1 MAAVELAT
9 AYISIVP
16 SMKGVQGE
24 VARQFGPVAK
34 QSEAE
39 GKKAGGRFSRGVK
52 SGTAKLA
59 AGLAGA
65 FAAAKV
71 ADFAGDALAE
81 ARESQKVGKV
91 TEQIIKSTGGAAKIS
106 ASQMGDLAGSISA
119 KVGMDDEAI
128 QSGANLLLTFK
139 KVRNEAGK
147 GNDVFNRATKAAVDL
162 SAAGFGSIE
171 SSSKMLG
178 KALNDPIKGITALSR
193 AGVTFTDQQKAMIG
207 ALTSGG
213 IDKALIAMG
222 AVQDAASF
230 KAELKVNDGNVK
242 KTVASLTKG
251 WDKAKLA
258 QLQMLQEGDHTVEAQ
273 KLIMKEVE
281 SQVGGVAEKSATAG
295 EKMAVAWGNFKESI
309 GTALIPVLDK
319 FLVKGEKL
327 TIWAT
332 ENPGKLKGI
341 GIAIAAM
348 AGLIAAAWAVSA
360 TAAVASAGVQLVAGV
375 KVIGGWVK
383 QAAAATAS
391 GVTSAR
397 IWLMLQVD
405 AAKAAAAH
413 VVAGLKI
420 VGSWI
425 RQAAAA
431 TVSGAQTAAVWV
443 MLQASAAKAAAIQ
456 IAAQV
461 RMAASWTVGTVA
473 MLAQR
478 TAMVAAAVAAG
489 VMTAAQWA
497 LNIALNAN
505 PIGLVIVA
513 GVALAALF
521 VLLWKRSDTFR
532 KIVTGAWKAIQ
543 VGINLLWKYYLKPYL
558 TAWRLAMVTVWKGI
572 IYAKDRIIAGF
583 GAIQRGVGRVK
594 DAFGRA
600 ADGIKAVWSKV
611 GGFIKAPIGIAARAL
626 NTFISGLDSLMGKV
640 SGGKLGIDFR
650 ITGDVLGW
658 KDGGYTGNKPA
669 SAIAGVVHGDEHV
682 IRSPARRA
690 LESMRPGALDYM
702 NKTGRWPGYKSG
714 GRVVWPAKGTS
725 SRHSGYPWATWAG
738 DINQPGTADFGAP
751 VRAYR
756 DGKVAATNR
765 WGHSYGNHIRI
776 NHPGSGST
784 LYAHLSQIAVRA
796 GQAVTAGQ
804 QIGRV
809 GNTGNSFGPHLHF
822 EIMGGAA
829 KIGGDS
835 GGGGGGLM
843 GMVTSAL
850 DKFNAVGK
858 FNKLVGKLKGSL
870 DVAEGSPIG
879 QMLKKIP
886 SRLRDGAWDWVKDK
900 LSPFDTGGLAM
911 GKGLMFKD
919 TQRPERVLSPRQTQ
933 AFESAMAGGFG
944 GGVKEVRLAKARVG
958 IDDLG
963 GYIEGIAQVVFDNGM
978 AYDAQ
983 IGGM

>member
-1 MAAVELAT
+1 MPAVELAT
-9 AYISIVP
+9 AYISLVP

-24 VARQFGPVAK
+24 VSRQLAPVSKEADK
-34 QSEAE
+34 Q
-39 GKKAGGRFSRGVK
+39 GKKAGGRFSKAFG
-52 SGTAKLA
+52 SGTGKLVAA
-59 AGLAGA
+59 AGGLAVFSQVAGFMKGA
-65 FAAAKV
+65 VSASSDLNETVNKSRIIFGQNAKAVEAWASGSAKSMGLSKQAAIDSAASFGDMFSQLGFGGKQATNMSKSVVRMSADLGSFNNLGTDDVAERISAAFRGEYDSLQLLIPNINAARVEQEALTKTGKTSADALTAQEKAAATLAIVQKDG
-71 ADFAGDALAE
+71 ARAQGDFARTSGSLANRQKILGATFEDMQARIGTFLVPIMERLVGVGIRLMTWMQANPGVIKGMAIAFGVLGVALFAVTSPISLVG
-81 ARESQKVGKV
+81 AAIAGLIGLFGYLYTKNKTFAKVVDQVWKFVGKV
-91 TEQIIKSTGGAAKIS
+91 
-106 ASQMGDLAGSISA
+106 
-119 KVGMDDEAI
+119 V
-128 QSGANLLLTFK
+128 
-139 KVRNEAGK
+139 
-147 GNDVFNRATKAAVDL
+147 
-162 SAAGFGSIE
+162 
-171 SSSKMLG
+171 
-178 KALNDPIKGITALSR
+178 
-193 AGVTFTDQQKAMIG
+193 
-207 ALTSGG
+207 
-213 IDKALIAMG
+213 
-222 AVQDAASF
+222 
-230 KAELKVNDGNVK
+230 
-242 KTVASLTKG
+242 SLY
-251 WDKAKLA
+251 W
-258 QLQMLQEGDHTVEAQ
+258 
-273 KLIMKEVE
+273 
-281 SQVGGVAEKSATAG
+281 
-295 EKMAVAWGNFKESI
+295 N
-309 GTALIPVLDK
+309 
-319 FLVKGEKL
+319 
-327 TIWAT
+327 
-332 ENPGKLKGI
+332 
-341 GIAIAAM
+341 
-348 AGLIAAAWAVSA
+348 
-360 TAAVASAGVQLVAGV
+360 
-375 KVIGGWVK
+375 
-383 QAAAATAS
+383 
-391 GVTSAR
+391 
-397 IWLMLQVD
+397 
-405 AAKAAAAH
+405 
-413 VVAGLKI
+413 
-420 VGSWI
+420 
-425 RQAAAA
+425 
-431 TVSGAQTAAVWV
+431 
-443 MLQASAAKAAAIQ
+443 
-456 IAAQV
+456 
-461 RMAASWTVGTVA
+461 
-473 MLAQR
+473 
-478 TAMVAAAVAAG
+478 
-489 VMTAAQWA
+489 
-497 LNIALNAN
+497 
-505 PIGLVIVA
+505 
-513 GVALAALF
+513 
-521 VLLWKRSDTFR
+521 
-532 KIVTGAWKAIQ
+532 
-543 VGINLLWKYYLKPYL
+543 YYLKPAMR
-558 TAWRLAMVTVWKGI
+558 AWWFVLSRVVIPAVRAVGRWVVDIWKTKIKPAWEAMKAGVSALGDRI
-572 IYAKDRIIAGF
+572 SGAKDRIVAGF
-583 GAIQRGVGRVK
+583 DRIRAGVARVK
-594 DAFGRA
+594 DAFSTARSAIGHAWGKIGDAIR
-600 ADGIKAVWSKV
+600 K
-611 GGFIKAPIGIAARAL
+611 PIGIAARAL

>member
-24 VARQFGPVAK
+24 VARQMGPVSKEADK
-34 QSEAE
+34 Q
-39 GKKAGGRFSRGVK
+39 GKKAGGRFSKAFGGGAGKIAGVL
-52 SGTAKLA
+52 G
-59 AGLAGA
+59 GA
-65 FAAAKV
+65 FAGAKV
-71 ADFAGDALAE
+71 VDFMKGAVTAASDLSETVSKSDIIFGKNA
-81 ARESQKVGKV
+81 KVIDKWA
-91 TEQIIKSTGGAAKIS
+91 SGAAKS
-106 ASQMGDLAGSISA
+106 MG
-119 KVGMDDEAI
+119 
-128 QSGANLLLTFK
+128 
-139 KVRNEAGK
+139 
-147 GNDVFNRATKAAVDL
+147 L
-162 SAAGFGSIE
+162 SKQQALE
-171 SSSKMLG
+171 S
-178 KALNDPIKGITALSR
+178 
-193 AGVTFTDQQKAMIG
+193 
-207 ALTSGG
+207 
-213 IDKALIAMG
+213 
-222 AVQDAASF
+222 AASF
-230 KAELKVNDGNVK
+230 
-242 KTVASLTKG
+242 
-251 WDKAKLA
+251 
-258 QLQMLQEGDHTVEAQ
+258 GD
-273 KLIMKEVE
+273 MF
-281 SQVGGVAEKSATAG
+281 SQIGFSAKSATAMSKGVVELSADLGSFNNLPTADVSERISAAFRG
-295 EKMAVAWGNFKESI
+295 EYDSLQLLIPNINAARVEKEALAATGKKSAKELTAQEKAAATLAIVQKDGARAQGDFARTSDGLANSQKILGAQFEDLKARI
-309 GTALIPVLDK
+309 GTALAPVMERA
-319 FLVKGEKL
+319 VKIGQRL
-327 TIWAT
+327 TEWVQA
-332 ENPGKLKGI
+332 NPGPVKVL
-341 GIAIAAM
+341 
-348 AGLIAAAWAVSA
+348 AAAFGVLAVAFIALTSPITLVLGA
-360 TAAVASAGVQLVAGV
+360 LAAVAVGLTYLYTKNKTFA
-375 KVIGGWVK
+375 KVVD
-383 QAAAATAS
+383 
-391 GVTSAR
+391 
-397 IWLMLQVD
+397 QVW
-405 AAKAAAAH
+405 KFVGK
-413 VVAGLKI
+413 VVSLY
-420 VGSWI
+420 W
-425 RQAAAA
+425 
-431 TVSGAQTAAVWV
+431 
-443 MLQASAAKAAAIQ
+443 
-456 IAAQV
+456 
-461 RMAASWTVGTVA
+461 
-473 MLAQR
+473 
-478 TAMVAAAVAAG
+478 
-489 VMTAAQWA
+489 
-497 LNIALNAN
+497 N
-505 PIGLVIVA
+505 
-513 GVALAALF
+513 
-521 VLLWKRSDTFR
+521 
-532 KIVTGAWKAIQ
+532 
-543 VGINLLWKYYLKPYL
+543 YYLKPAMR
-558 TAWRLAMVTVWKGI
+558 AWWFVLSRVVIPAVRAVGRWVVDIWKTKIRPAWDAMKAGVSALGDRI
-572 IYAKDRIIAGF
+572 SGAKDRIVAGF
-583 GAIQRGVGRVK
+583 DRIRAGVARVK
-594 DAFGRA
+594 DAFSTARSAIGHAWGKIGDAIR
-600 ADGIKAVWSKV
+600 K
-611 GGFIKAPIGIAARAL
+611 PIGIAARAL

-650 ITGDVLGW
+650 IQGDVLGW

-669 SAIAGVVHGDEHV
+669 NAIAGVVHGDEHV

-690 LESMRPGALDYM
+690 LEAMRPGALDYM

-879 QMLKKIP
+879 QMMKKIP

-944 GGVKEVRLAKARVG
+944 AGQPKAVQLTRARIGVDE
-958 IDDLG
+958 LG
-963 GYIEGIAQVVFDNGM
+963 AWIEGIAQVVYEDNS
-978 AYDAQ
+978 A
-983 IGGM
+983 GGW

>member
-1 MAAVELAT
+1 MPAVELAT
-9 AYISIVP
+9 AYISLVP

-24 VARQFGPVAK
+24 VSRQFAPVSK
-34 QSEAE
+34 QTEQE
-39 GKKAGGRFSRGVK
+39 GKKAGSRFSRGVK
-52 SGTAKLA
+52 SGTAKMA

-65 FAAAKV
+65 FAAAKIV
-71 ADFAGDALAE
+71 DFAGDALAE
-81 ARESQKVGKV
+81 ARESQKVGAV
-91 TEQIIKSTGGAAKIS
+91 TAQVIKSTGGAAKIT
-106 ASQMGDLAGSISA
+106 AGQVGDLASSISRKA
-119 KVGMDDEAI
+119 GMDDEAI
-128 QSGANLLLTFK
+128 QTGANLLLTFK
-139 KVRNEAGK
+139 KVRNETGK
-147 GNDVFNRATKAAVDL
+147 GNDVFNRATQAAVDL
-162 SAAGFGSIE
+162 SATGFGSID
-171 SSSKMLG
+171 SSAKMLG
-178 KALNDPIKGITALSR
+178 KALNDPVKGITALSR
-193 AGVTFTDQQKAMIG
+193 AGVTFTDQQKAMID

-213 IDKALIAMG
+213 IEKALIAMG
-222 AVQDAASF
+222 AVQDAADF
-230 KAELKVNDGNVK
+230 KAELKVNDGNVQ
-242 KTVASLTKG
+242 KTVAGLTKG

-258 QLQMLQEGDHTVEAQ
+258 QLAYLEEGDHTVDAQ

-319 FLVKGEKL
+319 FLVKGEAL
-327 TIWAT
+327 TVWAT
-332 ENPGKLKGI
+332 ENPGKVKMVGL
-341 GIAIAAM
+341 AVAAA

-360 TAAVASAGVQLVAGV
+360 TAAVASAATQVVASV
-375 KVIGGWVK
+375 KIVAGWVK
-383 QAAAATAS
+383 QGAAATAS
-391 GVTSAR
+391 GILSAR
-397 IWLMLQVD
+397 IWLMLQMD

-413 VVAGLKI
+413 VVASLKV
-420 VGSWI
+420 VGGWV
-425 RQAAAA
+425 RQGVAA
-431 TVSGAQTAAVWV
+431 TVSGARTAGVWV
-443 MLQASAAKAAAIQ
+443 MMQASAAKSVAFQ
-456 IAAQV
+456 VAAQV
-461 RMAASWTVGTVA
+461 RLAASWAIGTVA

-478 TAMVAAAVAAG
+478 AAMVAAAVAAG

-505 PIGLVIVA
+505 PIGLVILA

-558 TAWRLAMVTVWKGI
+558 TAWKLAMVTVWKGI
-572 IYAKDRIIAGF
+572 IYAKDRIVAGF

-600 ADGIKAVWSKV
+600 AEGIKNVWAKV

-626 NTFISGLDSLMGKV
+626 NTFLGGLDSLMGKV

-650 ITGDVLGW
+650 IKGDVLGW
-658 KDGGYTGNKPA
+658 KDGGYTGNLPA
-669 SAIAGVVHGDEHV
+669 STVAGVVHGDEFV
-682 IRSPARRA
+682 TRSPARRK
-690 LESMRPGALDYM
+690 LEASMPGALDYM
-702 NKTGRWPGYKSG
+702 NRTGRWPGYKGG

-738 DINQPGTADFGAP
+738 DINQPGTADYGAP

-765 WGHSYGNHIRI
+765 WGHSYGNHIRL
-776 NHPGSGST
+776 NHPGNGST

-796 GQAVTAGQ
+796 GQEVTAGQ
-804 QIGRV
+804 LIGRV

-822 EIMGGAA
+822 EIAGGSAVFA
-829 KIGGDS
+829 GAS
-835 GGGGGGLM
+835 GSGSGESSSLF
-843 GMVTSAL
+843 
-850 DKFNAVGK
+850 DKFKVVGK
-858 FNKLVGKLKGSL
+858 FNKLIGSLKGAL
-870 DVAEGSPIG
+870 DVAEESPMG
-879 QMLKKIP
+879 KLLKRIP
-886 SRLRDGAWDWVKDK
+886 SRMREGAMDWIKDK
-900 LSPFDTGGLAM
+900 LNPFDSGGLAS
-911 GKGLMFKD
+911 GKGFMPKN
-919 TQRPERVLSPRQTQ
+919 TVRPERVLSPRQTQ

-944 GGVKEVRLAKARVG
+944 GGIKEVRLSRARVG

-963 GYIEGIAQVVFDNGM
+963 AYIDGRAQVIFDDGM

>member
-24 VARQFGPVAK
+24 VARQMGPVSKEADK
-34 QSEAE
+34 Q
-39 GKKAGGRFSRGVK
+39 GKKAGGRFSKAFGGGV
-52 SGTAKLA
+52 GKLA
-59 AGLAGA
+59 AAAGGLAV
-65 FAAAKV
+65 FSQV
-71 ADFAGDALAE
+71 AGFLKDANAE
-81 ARESQKVGKV
+81 AREAQKVGAV
-91 TEQIIKSTGGAAKIS
+91 TTQVIKATGGAAKVT
-106 ASQMGDLAGSISA
+106 AGQVGDLAGSISA

-139 KVRNEAGK
+139 NVRNEVGK
-147 GNDVFNRATKAAVDL
+147 GSDIFNRATQASVDL
-162 SAAGFGSIE
+162 SAAGFGSVE

-178 KALNDPIKGITALSR
+178 KALNDPLKGLSALGR
-193 AGVTFTDQQKAMIG
+193 AGVTFTKGQQEQIKKMVE
-207 ALTSGG
+207 SGDVLG
-213 IDKALIAMG
+213 
-222 AVQDAASF
+222 
-230 KAELKVNDGNVK
+230 
-242 KTVASLTKG
+242 
-251 WDKAKLA
+251 
-258 QLQMLQEGDHTVEAQ
+258 AQ
-273 KLIMKEVE
+273 KKIMKEVE
-281 SQVGGVAEKSATAG
+281 SQVGGVAEAQATAG
-295 EKMAVAWGNFKESI
+295 DKMGVAWGNFQEQV
-309 GTALIPVLDK
+309 GTMILPMIDRLA
-319 FLVKGEKL
+319 GKL
-327 TIWAT
+327 TNLVVWIQK
-332 ENPGKLKGI
+332 NPSVIKGM
-341 GIAIAAM
+341 AIAFGVLGVALFAVTSPISLVGAAI
-348 AGLIAAAWAVSA
+348 AGLIGLFGYLYTKNKTFAKVVDQVWKFVGKVVS
-360 TAAVASAGVQLVAGV
+360 LY
-375 KVIGGWVK
+375 W
-383 QAAAATAS
+383 
-391 GVTSAR
+391 
-397 IWLMLQVD
+397 
-405 AAKAAAAH
+405 
-413 VVAGLKI
+413 
-420 VGSWI
+420 
-425 RQAAAA
+425 
-431 TVSGAQTAAVWV
+431 
-443 MLQASAAKAAAIQ
+443 
-456 IAAQV
+456 
-461 RMAASWTVGTVA
+461 
-473 MLAQR
+473 
-478 TAMVAAAVAAG
+478 
-489 VMTAAQWA
+489 
-497 LNIALNAN
+497 N
-505 PIGLVIVA
+505 
-513 GVALAALF
+513 
-521 VLLWKRSDTFR
+521 
-532 KIVTGAWKAIQ
+532 
-543 VGINLLWKYYLKPYL
+543 YYLKPAMR
-558 TAWRLAMVTVWKGI
+558 AWWFVLSRVVIPAVRAVGRWVVDIWKTKIRPAWDAMKAGVSALGDRI
-572 IYAKDRIIAGF
+572 SGAKDRIVAGF
-583 GAIQRGVGRVK
+583 DRIRAGVARVK
-594 DAFGRA
+594 DAFSTARSAIGHAWGKIGDAIR
-600 ADGIKAVWSKV
+600 K
-611 GGFIKAPIGIAARAL
+611 PIGIAARAL

-944 GGVKEVRLAKARVG
+944 GGQPKAVQLTRARIGV
-958 IDDLG
+958 DELG
-963 GYIEGIAQVVFDNGM
+963 AWIEGIAQVVYEDNS
-978 AYDAQ
+978 A
-983 IGGM
+983 GGW